1 MRRTLVTLVVL
12 AALIVAGA
20 VFLFRPACRAID
32 AETLARFD
40 PPIETR
46 RETTF
51 YGSPLFQHK
60 QGQWFQCK
68 TWLSRQF
75 FF

>member
-1 MRRTLVTLVVL
+1 MRRTLIVVVGL
-12 AALIVAGA
+12 MALIGAGA
-20 VFLFRPACRAID
+20 CLLFRPACRAID
-32 AETLARFD
+32 AESVALFD

-46 RETTF
+46 REATF
-51 YGSPLFQHK
+51 YGSPLFQQK
-60 QGQWFQCK
+60 DGQWFQCK

>member
-1 MRRTLVTLVVL
+1 MRRILVTGFVL
-12 AALIVAGA
+12 AALIGAGV
-20 VFLFRPACRAID
+20 VFLFRPVCVAID
-32 AETLARFD
+32 AETLALFD
-40 PPIETR
+40 PPIEAR

-51 YGSPLFQHK
+51 YGSPLFQQK

>member
-1 MRRTLVTLVVL
+1 MNRTLLTLVVL
-12 AALIVAGA
+12 VALVGAGA

-32 AETLARFD
+32 AESVALFD

-51 YGSPLFQHK
+51 YGSPVFQQK
-60 QGQWFQCK
+60 DGEWFQCK

>member
-1 MRRTLVTLVVL
+1 MRRTLVTVFVL
-12 AALIVAGA
+12 AALIGAGA
-20 VFLFRPACRAID
+20 VFLFRPTCVAID
-32 AETLARFD
+32 AETVARFD
-40 PPIETR
+40 PPIEER

-51 YGSPLFQHK
+51 YGSPLFQQK
-60 QGQWFQCK
+60 NGAWFQCK